1 MNNIFSRIKALS
13 FMMLA
18 LAFASCNDFLDENPD
33 DRTEIDTPEKVAKL
47 LGSAYPDKTINYLT
61 EFSSDNV
68 MDNGKTFQY
77 AKDQEEAYRFEQV
90 TQTGN
95 DSPKSVWSEHYNIV
109 VTTNEALAAIEK
121 IGSQIDLFRT

>member
-33 DRTEIDTPEKVAKL
+33 DRTEINTLEEVQKL
-47 LGSAYPDKTINYLT
+47 LVYAYPNRTISYLT

-68 MDNGKTFQY
+68 TDNGKKMLKITF
-77 AKDQEEAYRFEQV
+77 KLENGEQKV
-90 TQTGN
+90 IQGL
-95 DSPKSVWSEHYNIV
+95 H
-109 VTTNEALAAIEK
+109 
-121 IGSQIDLFRT
+121 G